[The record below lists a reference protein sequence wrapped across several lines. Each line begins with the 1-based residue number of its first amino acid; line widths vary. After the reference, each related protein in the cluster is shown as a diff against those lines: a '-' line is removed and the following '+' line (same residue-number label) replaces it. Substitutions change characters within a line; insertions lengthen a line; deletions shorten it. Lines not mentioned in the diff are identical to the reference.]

1 MYFSIQLLLYWII
14 VGSKKYVY
22 ISNHPNNARE
32 VNKICAIL
40 KKYDVECTISKYRT
54 LAEIDNDVMHR
65 LTEDL
70 SIATHHL
77 VFLSRDYIQDEF
89 CQFGKYPK
97 QQKLIW
103 IQFAYNTKF
112 KFPHWM
118 FISEQR
124 LIRNIGKR
132 FRIYWDKQI
141 DILPLDLNK
150 IWIVP
155 YEDDDLLLEV
165 SLKHTFISRG
175 KLNA

>member
-97 QQKLIW
+97 T
-103 IQFAYNTKF
+103 TK
-112 KFPHWM
+112 
-118 FISEQR
+118 I
-124 LIRNIGKR
+124 
-132 FRIYWDKQI
+132 
-141 DILPLDLNK
+141 DLNS
-150 IWIVP
+150 IC
-155 YEDDDLLLEV
+155 L
-165 SLKHTFISRG
+165 
-175 KLNA
+175 